1 MHVYSFFNS
10 QRLETCN
17 FVIESLVNRLTAVLR
32 ALWAICNI
40 VSGDQEQ
47 MLGNI
52 DLRWVKPLD
61 SICLD
66 GSEGPGVMAIAQVQ
80 ARHLK

>member
-1 MHVYSFFNS
+1 MITIMHVYSFFNS

-17 FVIESLVNRLTAVLR
+17 FVIESLVNHLAAVLR

-52 DLRWVKPLD
+52 DQRWVKPLV
-61 SICLD
+61 SMCLD
-66 GSEGPGVMAIAQVQ
+66 GSKSQGSWP
-80 ARHLK
+80 